1 MSRQPESRQ
10 TRPFVAIVPN
20 QAAALDECVHT
31 VAVQP
36 EQRRCELSQ
45 IIPI

>member
-1 MSRQPESRQ
+1 MSRQSKLRQ
-10 TRPFVAIVPN
+10 TRPFFAIVP
-20 QAAALDECVHT
+20 QQTAAPDECVHA

-36 EQRRCELSQ
+36 EQRRRELSQ